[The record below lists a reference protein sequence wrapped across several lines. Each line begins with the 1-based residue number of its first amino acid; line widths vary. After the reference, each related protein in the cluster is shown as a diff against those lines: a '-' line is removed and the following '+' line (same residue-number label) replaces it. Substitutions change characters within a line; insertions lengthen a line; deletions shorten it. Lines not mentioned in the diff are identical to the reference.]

1 MEIFVIFLKKKTT
14 EIIFQITPTFSIVKF
29 FKQILKGLMFFFY
42 GAMFNGWLLQRTEN
56 EIKDKKKSFFKKDT
70 NQFIRSLN

>member
-1 MEIFVIFLKKKTT
+1 
-14 EIIFQITPTFSIVKF
+14 
-29 FKQILKGLMFFFY
+29 MFFFY

-56 EIKDKKKSFFKKDT
+56 EIKDKKKNLFFKKDT